1 MTPAQVAAA
10 RRLADSSAAPSAT
23 RARPQPSG
31 RPSGEAPLRVVPK
44 ARRRPARRRWA
55 PWLCLLILLGTLM
68 SVVLAHAYLA
78 EAQVRMTNVQS
89 ELSAAQAKHESEE
102 LKVSKMET
110 PSRINAAAQQEHL
123 SAPGQITQV
132 PHVPLNKPIPSP
144 KVSTSTPTTAAAG
157 G

>member
-1 MTPAQVAAA
+1 M
-10 RRLADSSAAPSAT
+10 L
-23 RARPQPSG
+23 
-31 RPSGEAPLRVVPK
+31 
-44 ARRRPARRRWA
+44 
-55 PWLCLLILLGTLM
+55 LLGTLM
-68 SVVLAHAYLA
+68 SVVLAHSYLA
-78 EAQVRMTNVQS
+78 EAQVRMTRVQS

-132 PHVPLNKPIPSP
+132 PHVSLSKPIPSP
-144 KVSTSTPTTAAAG
+144 KVSSSTPTTAAAG

>member
-1 MTPAQVAAA
+1 
-10 RRLADSSAAPSAT
+10 
-23 RARPQPSG
+23 
-31 RPSGEAPLRVVPK
+31 
-44 ARRRPARRRWA
+44 
-55 PWLCLLILLGTLM
+55 M

-78 EAQVRMTNVQS
+78 EAQVRMTHVQS

-110 PSRINAAAQQEHL
+110 PSRISAAADQEHL
-123 SAPGQITQV
+123 LAPGQITQV
-132 PHVPLNKPIPSP
+132 PHVSLNKPIPSP